1 MLDFQQRICG
11 VRLRARGD
19 WNVDRLEV
27 TKGSCVA
34 LFRTGPY
41 KATVNDRTPNV
52 LLLVQQPKENETLQ
66 EFSKKFL
73 KDGTF
78 EPFTPARCPA
88 ATCIAMK
95 GEQPGMYKVD
105 GDGHGRIVIF
115 ERDQPEF
122 PGLIFEYPGQLPNAK
137 VKEGMNYYDLGQIQ
151 QRIPGKLYYVVLL
164 DTAASIEEPAMKDFD
179 FFLANLTV
187 E

>member
-1 MLDFQQRICG
+1 M
-11 VRLRARGD
+11 
-19 WNVDRLEV
+19 
-27 TKGSCVA
+27 
-34 LFRTGPY
+34 
-41 KATVNDRTPNV
+41 
-52 LLLVQQPKENETLQ
+52 LVQQPKENETLQ

-73 KDGTF
+73 KSGMF

-88 ATCIAMK
+88 ATCIALK
-95 GEQPGMYKVD
+95 GVQPGMYKDD

-122 PGLIFEYPGQLPNAK
+122 PGLTFEVPLSMPKSDAK
-137 VKEGMNYYDLGQIQ
+137 ESTHAYHPGQIQ

-179 FFLANLTV
+179 FFLTNLTV